1 MKYFRVVFAFLCVTV
16 FVAGGCAKHSLER
29 EPSSSNNRLLIPDP
43 SASDQILPKIRP
55 ALIIPLEPARA
66 PGAAAYGESSDNDSG
81 IFKDAVAVVYDRV
94 VLTEDTI
101 LRGNVL
107 IKGYLVVA
115 PQATLRIE
123 PGTTIRFAGVS
134 TGNNAARLVVQGRI
148 IAVGTVES
156 PIVITSDRNRPAR
169 GDWGGISLVS
179 SEKRN
184 QLEHCRIEYANSA
197 IEAQFSTVSLKMVA
211 ISRSHT
217 GFMMRDTVAQMAGGS
232 ISESETGIEM
242 HDSEFDSGDV
252 IVSDCKRG
260 IVMNRSAVSV
270 SSMQIRNN
278 QQYGILSDDC
288 RIRVASA
295 ELSGNGTGAS
305 FKGGE
310 GQILATSFHDHRE
323 TALFL
328 SGARIKVNRCRF
340 FNNGK
345 DALRLEDGRALLWG
359 NAFEANKGF
368 NLYNAGRDDIS
379 ALLNWWGS
387 SDISAVSQKIHDA
400 VRDPSS
406 GSVHVFPWLKEN
418 PAFLR

>member
-1 MKYFRVVFAFLCVTV
+1 MKYFLFVSAFLCVTV

-29 EPSSSNNRLLIPDP
+29 EPSSNNNKFIPVP
-43 SASDQILPKIRP
+43 ATADQVLHTIRP
-55 ALIIPLEPARA
+55 ALIIPLEPART
-66 PGAAAYGESSDNDSG
+66 PGFSAHEEPASNDSG
-81 IFKDAVAVVYDRV
+81 VSNDAAAVVHDSA
-94 VLTEDTI
+94 VLTEDTV
-101 LRGNVL
+101 LKGSVL

-123 PGTTIRFAGVS
+123 PGTIIRFAAVS

-148 IAVGTVES
+148 IAVGTAEN

-197 IEAQFSTVSLKMVA
+197 IEAQFSTISLKMVA

-217 GFMMRDTVAQMAGGS
+217 GFLMRDTVAQMAGGS
-232 ISESETGIEM
+232 VSESETGIEM
-242 HDSEFDSGDV
+242 HDSELDSADV
-252 IVSDCKRG
+252 IVADCKRG
-260 IVMNRSAVSV
+260 IVMNRSAASV

-288 RIRVASA
+288 RIRLTSG

-305 FKGGE
+305 FRGGE
-310 GQILATSFHDHRE
+310 GQIVSTSFNGHHE
-323 TALFL
+323 TALHL
-328 SGARIKVNRCRF
+328 TGARIKVNRCRF
-340 FNNGK
+340 FNNVK
-345 DALRLEDGRALLWG
+345 DALRLDDGRALLWG

-368 NLYNAGRDDIS
+368 NLYNAGREDVG
-379 ALLNWWGS
+379 ALQNWWGS
-387 SDISAVSQKIHDA
+387 ADFSAISKKIHD
-400 VRDPSS
+400 VLSDPRS
-406 GSVHVFPWLKEN
+406 GSVHIFPWLNAK